1 MPQGNDTS
9 ELPGTEELPTVPQRI
24 GQYRVE
30 RLLGQRGFPAG
41 CSPNLASS
49 QRPNR
54 RLLTG
59 GSKGG
64 DAPPTDTC
72 KGLGA
77 TTAVC
82 FTGALNAVGATDSG
96 VRHRRA
102 QRSVKSS
109 VDRADWS
116 DTGNVE
122 CPVGKVSNT
131 SRPKAVLIPVFPE
144 IRMKSLPFYNAL
156 Q

>member
-1 MPQGNDTS
+1 MSDHEPIDDTAPRRNGNSD
-9 ELPGTEELPTVPQRI
+9 LPGTEELPKLPQQI
-24 GQYRVE
+24 GRYRVE

-41 CSPNLASS
+41 YSPNLASS

-54 RLLTG
+54 RLPTG

-82 FTGALNAVGATDSG
+82 FTGAV
-96 VRHRRA
+96 
-102 QRSVKSS
+102 
-109 VDRADWS
+109 
-116 DTGNVE
+116 
-122 CPVGKVSNT
+122 
-131 SRPKAVLIPVFPE
+131 
-144 IRMKSLPFYNAL
+144 
-156 Q
+156 